1 MKKIFLL
8 LSIVAV
14 SFTAV
19 SCDNYLD
26 IEPDGKV
33 IPKTVEDYRMVL
45 TNAYSKYPTHK
56 SLTALRTDEVTLN
69 EYSNDFISYREIAQ
83 WKDTNPD
90 QISIQFPWVTF
101 YTVIFYAN
109 QIINEGQQTMENSAE
124 RDQLLAEAYALRAYA
139 YFDLVNLYG
148 KPYNSAT
155 ASTDKGVPLNLKV
168 DLEATLKPSSV
179 QEVYN
184 HIESDLAQATKL
196 MKMDQ
201 QLAGL
206 NYRFSNVAL
215 NALEARIALYKNEWQ
230 KAIDFS
236 DSTLKIKGDLVNLN
250 TTKQVPNHYT
260 SAESILALDN
270 ALNNAVQYMAYVSP
284 ELLSSYDTQNDLRFS
299 LYFEKNGSKY
309 KVIKG
314 GNSEFKTSFRVAEL
328 YFIKAESYLKLD
340 KLDQAKATLF
350 TVLQNR
356 YSATGFTKL
365 QTEISAMNSTELMK
379 FILDERFREFALEGQ
394 RWYDLRRA
402 DQKQIIHHISDKEY
416 ILQKN
421 DVRYTIEIPQAAKLN
436 NPHL

>member
-33 IPKTVEDYRMVL
+33 IPKTVEDYRRVL

-90 QISIQFPWVTF
+90 QISIQFPWVSF

-109 QIINEGQQTMENSAE
+109 QIINEGPKTMENSAE
-124 RDQLLAEAYALRAYA
+124 KDQLLAEAYALRAYA

-148 KPYNSAT
+148 KPYNSVT

-206 NYRFSNVAL
+206 NYRFSNAAL

-236 DSTLKIKGDLVNLN
+236 DSTLKIKDDLVNLS

-270 ALNNAVQYMAYVSP
+270 TLNTAVQYMAYISP
-284 ELLSSYDTQNDLRFS
+284 ELLSTYDTLNDLRFP
-299 LYFEKNGSKY
+299 LYFEKSGSKY

-328 YFIKAESYLKLD
+328 YFIKAESYLKLN
-340 KLDQAKATLF
+340 KLDQAKTTLF
-350 TVLQNR
+350 SVLQNR
-356 YSATGFTKL
+356 YTATGFAKL

-394 RWYDLRRA
+394 RWYDLRRGN
-402 DQKQIIHHISDKEY
+402 QKQIIHQISGKEY
-416 ILQKN
+416 ILQEN

>member
-1 MKKIFLL
+1 MKKIFFL

-26 IEPDGKV
+26 IEPDGKI
-33 IPKTVEDYRMVL
+33 IPKTEEDYRMVL

-69 EYSNDFISYREIAQ
+69 ENTSDFISYREIAM

-90 QISIQFPWVTF
+90 QMSIQFPWVGF
-101 YTVIFYAN
+101 YTVIFYTN
-109 QIINEGQQTMENSAE
+109 QIINEGQKTMENSVE
-124 RDQLLAEAYALRAYA
+124 KDQLLAEAYALRAYA
-139 YFDLVNLYG
+139 YFDLLNLYG
-148 KPYNSAT
+148 QPYNLST
-155 ASTDKGVPLNLKV
+155 ANTDRGVPLNLKV

-184 HIESDLAQATKL
+184 HIQSDVEEASKL
-196 MKMDQ
+196 MKMNQ

-206 NYRFSNVAL
+206 NYRFSKVAL
-215 NALEARIALYKNEWQ
+215 DAFEARIALYKNEWQ

-236 DSTLKIKGDLVNLN
+236 DQALKIKGELVNLN
-250 TTKQVPNHYT
+250 TTKLVPNHYT
-260 SAESILALDN
+260 STESILALDN
-270 ALNNAVQYMAYVSP
+270 TLNNAVQYMSYASTD
-284 ELLSSYDTQNDLRFS
+284 LLKSYDMENDLRFP
-299 LYFEKNGSKY
+299 LYFEKDDSKY
-309 KVIKG
+309 KIIKG

-328 YFIKAESYLKLD
+328 YFIKAESYLKLN
-340 KLDQAKATLF
+340 KLNEAKATLSS
-350 TVLQNR
+350 VLQNR
-356 YSATGFTKL
+356 YTPDGFAKV
-365 QTEISAMNSTELMK
+365 QTELSKMNSDQFMK
-379 FILDERFREFALEGQ
+379 FILEERFREFALEGQ

-402 DQKQIIHHISDKEY
+402 DQKEIKHQVAGKEY
-416 ILQKN
+416 ILQQN

>member
-148 KPYNSAT
+148 
-155 ASTDKGVPLNLKV
+155 
-168 DLEATLKPSSV
+168 
-179 QEVYN
+179 
-184 HIESDLAQATKL
+184 
-196 MKMDQ
+196 
-201 QLAGL
+201 
-206 NYRFSNVAL
+206 
-215 NALEARIALYKNEWQ
+215 
-230 KAIDFS
+230 
-236 DSTLKIKGDLVNLN
+236 
-250 TTKQVPNHYT
+250 
-260 SAESILALDN
+260 
-270 ALNNAVQYMAYVSP
+270 
-284 ELLSSYDTQNDLRFS
+284 
-299 LYFEKNGSKY
+299 
-309 KVIKG
+309 
-314 GNSEFKTSFRVAEL
+314 
-328 YFIKAESYLKLD
+328 
-340 KLDQAKATLF
+340 
-350 TVLQNR
+350 
-356 YSATGFTKL
+356 
-365 QTEISAMNSTELMK
+365 
-379 FILDERFREFALEGQ
+379 
-394 RWYDLRRA
+394 
-402 DQKQIIHHISDKEY
+402 
-416 ILQKN
+416 
-421 DVRYTIEIPQAAKLN
+421 
-436 NPHL
+436 

>member
-90 QISIQFPWVTF
+90 QISIQFPWVSF

-109 QIINEGQQTMENSAE
+109 QIINEGPKTMENSAE
-124 RDQLLAEAYALRAYA
+124 KDQLLAEAYALRAYA

-155 ASTDKGVPLNLKV
+155 ANTDKGVPLNLKV

-206 NYRFSNVAL
+206 NYRFSNAAL

-270 ALNNAVQYMAYVSP
+270 TLNTAVQYMAYVSP
-284 ELLSSYDTQNDLRFS
+284 ELLSSYDTENDLRFP
-299 LYFEKNGSKY
+299 LYFEKSGSKY

-314 GNSEFKTSFRVAEL
+314 G
-328 YFIKAESYLKLD
+328 
-340 KLDQAKATLF
+340 
-350 TVLQNR
+350 
-356 YSATGFTKL
+356 
-365 QTEISAMNSTELMK
+365 
-379 FILDERFREFALEGQ
+379 
-394 RWYDLRRA
+394 
-402 DQKQIIHHISDKEY
+402 
-416 ILQKN
+416 
-421 DVRYTIEIPQAAKLN
+421 
-436 NPHL
+436 

>member
-1 MKKIFLL
+1 M
-8 LSIVAV
+8 
-14 SFTAV
+14 
-19 SCDNYLD
+19 
-26 IEPDGKV
+26 
-33 IPKTVEDYRMVL
+33 
-45 TNAYSKYPTHK
+45 
-56 SLTALRTDEVTLN
+56 
-69 EYSNDFISYREIAQ
+69 
-83 WKDTNPD
+83 
-90 QISIQFPWVTF
+90 
-101 YTVIFYAN
+101 
-109 QIINEGQQTMENSAE
+109 
-124 RDQLLAEAYALRAYA
+124 
-139 YFDLVNLYG
+139 NLYG

-206 NYRFSNVAL
+206 NYRFSNAAL

-270 ALNNAVQYMAYVSP
+270 TLNAAVQYMAYVSP
-284 ELLSSYDTQNDLRFS
+284 ELLSSYDTQNDLRFP
-299 LYFEKNGSKY
+299 LYFEKSGSKY

-328 YFIKAESYLKLD
+328 YFIKAESYLKLN

-350 TVLQNR
+350 SVLQNR
-356 YSATGFTKL
+356 YTATGFAKL

-402 DQKQIIHHISDKEY
+402 NQKQIIHLISGKEY
-416 ILQKN
+416 ILQEN
-421 DVRYTIEIPQAAKLN
+421 DVRYIIEIPQAAKLN